1 MHPDDERLA
10 DLVRH
15 IRRELDLTQ
24 VQLAARARVPLCD
37 VKQVEAGRAGF
48 VKLHRVRTILEA
60 EGGRARLVPRW
71 NGAATD
77 RLLDAR
83 HAQMVERVVRL
94 LKLRGWIVLAEVS
107 FAEFGERGSIDVLAV
122 RPDVGAVLVIEVK
135 TAIGSLEETNR
146 ILDMKVRL
154 APKIVFK
161 RLGWRPRI
169 VGRLLVV
176 PEVGS
181 SRRTIAQHAETM
193 ESIYPARTREVRHW
207 LRRPESDIAG
217 IWFLS
222 IGQTTSTVNG

>member
-15 IRRELDLTQ
+15 IRRELNLTQ
-24 VQLAARARVPLCD
+24 VELAARAGVPLFD
-37 VKQVEAGRAGF
+37 VKQVEAGKAGF

-60 EGGRARLVPRW
+60 EGGRARLVPWW
-71 NGAATD
+71 NGAAAD

-83 HAQMVERVVRL
+83 HAEMVERVVGL
-94 LKLRGWIVLAEVS
+94 LKLRGWTVFVEVS
-107 FAEFGERGSIDVLAV
+107 FAEFGERGSIDILAV
-122 RPDVGAVLVIEVK
+122 RPGDRVALVVEIK

-154 APKIVFK
+154 VPTIVFK
-161 RLGWRPRI
+161 RLGWRPKT

-176 PEVGS
+176 PDAGS
-181 SRRTIAQHAETM
+181 TRRTIAQHAETM
-193 ESIYPARTREVRHW
+193 GSIYPARSRAVRRW
-207 LRRPESDIAG
+207 LRRPQSDIAG

-222 IGQTTSTVNG
+222 LGQTSSTAKR